1 MMSVGVDCAIVTH
14 FADWHYM
21 NRLETLLPEDAMDV
35 AKAIAGR
42 WVPLFQEPNLMSD
55 TPGTDAQPVRLLN

>member
-1 MMSVGVDCAIVTH
+1 
-14 FADWHYM
+14 M
-21 NRLETLLPEDAMDV
+21 NRLETILPEGAMNL
-35 AKAIAGR
+35 AKAMLGR